1 MTQHTYTLQ
10 NRIKKS
16 RTMRDFLCYNN
27 MYQNILM
34 GDKHMKI
41 AIIGVGTVG
50 SAVATAVKNTGFV
63 HEMVLFDRDG
73 VRARAAAEDLGHAA
87 SFGFDVKIT
96 AVSSYRGIRGS
107 DIVIIAAGAN
117 QKTGETRMDLLNK
130 NAMVI
135 ADIIPRVMANVD
147 AKNVKIIVLTNPLDV
162 MVMLAHKLSKLP
174 AGRVIGTGTMLD
186 SARLRTILARYF
198 DISTQSI
205 NAYVLGEHGDSSIVN
220 WTSATV
226 GALTLDEFCKQTKV
240 SLPATTRKT
249 IEHRVHNAAYEIIR
263 GRGAT
268 WDGIGAAA
276 ADLLRCIIND
286 EHRILTVSSVSGT
299 GTEMLAMS
307 LPRIVGKNGVVTTLR
322 PKMSA
327 TESAGLR
334 RSGKIIRNGYDE
346 IA

>member
-1 MTQHTYTLQ
+1 
-10 NRIKKS
+10 
-16 RTMRDFLCYNN
+16 
-27 MYQNILM
+27 
-34 GDKHMKI
+34 MKI

-63 HEMVLFDRDG
+63 HEIVLFDRDG
-73 VRARAAAEDLGHAA
+73 IRARAAADDLGHAA
-87 SFGFDVKIT
+87 SFSFDVKIT
-96 AVSSYRGIRGS
+96 AVSNYRGIRGS
-107 DIVIIAAGAN
+107 DIVIVAAGAN
-117 QKTGETRMDLLNK
+117 QRPGETRMDLLNK

-147 AKNVKIIVLTNPLDV
+147 SKNVKIIILTNPLDV

-186 SARLRTILARYF
+186 SARLRTILSRQF
-198 DISTQSI
+198 SISTQSI
-205 NAYVLGEHGDSSIVN
+205 NAYVLGEHGDSSVVN

-226 GALTLDEFCKQTKV
+226 GALQLDDFCRQIKI
-240 SLPATTRKT
+240 SLPQTTRNT
-249 IEHRVHNAAYEIIR
+249 IEHRVRNAAYEIIR

-286 EHRILTVSSVSGT
+286 EHRILTVSCVSGT
-299 GTEMLAMS
+299 GNDAVAMS
-307 LPRIVGKNGVVTTLR
+307 LPRVVGANGVVATLR
-322 PKMSA
+322 PKMSSS
-327 TESAGLR
+327 ESAALR
-334 RSGKIIRNGYDE
+334 RSGKIIRKNYDS